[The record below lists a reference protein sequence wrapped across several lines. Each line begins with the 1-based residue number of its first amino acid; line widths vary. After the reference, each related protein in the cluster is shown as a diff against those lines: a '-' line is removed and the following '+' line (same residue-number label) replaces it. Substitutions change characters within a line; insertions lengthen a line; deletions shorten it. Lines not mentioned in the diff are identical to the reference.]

1 MGPVEYTS
9 AKQGRK
15 GKQEGEDPGTGARL
29 VLEKQSKGGKT
40 DRLRL
45 TAGITSSRDLE
56 CFPELSFQ
64 SYKMT
69 AVIAPHGAKVR
80 I

>member
-1 MGPVEYTS
+1 MGPVEYPS

-15 GKQEGEDPGTGARL
+15 GKQEGEEPGTGARL
-29 VLEKQSKGGKT
+29 VLEKQRKGGKT
-40 DRLRL
+40 DHLRL
-45 TAGITSSRDLE
+45 TAGSTSSRDLE